1 MSASQFTSMR
11 QLMMKNMPASALDN
25 PPVAKMKGRVGAG
38 SRALGLR

>member
-25 PPVAKMKGRVGAG
+25 PPVAKMKAG
-38 SRALGLR
+38 WELAPAH